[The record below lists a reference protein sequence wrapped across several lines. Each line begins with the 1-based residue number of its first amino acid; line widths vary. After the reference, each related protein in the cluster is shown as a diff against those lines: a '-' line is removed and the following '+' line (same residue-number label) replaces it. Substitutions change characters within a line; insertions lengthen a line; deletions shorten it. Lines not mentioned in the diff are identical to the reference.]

1 MSIPLATTTV
11 TVTSQAELEPGG
23 GITTSTRA
31 TSVAAVISEPS
42 GRERNAPGGGA
53 EAVDAVLLCD
63 TVTGLRHSDR
73 VTDDDTGLVYEV
85 VWVAD
90 RRGLGLSH
98 SKAGLVKVDG
108 RVAA

>member
-1 MSIPLATTTV
+1 MIPLATTTV
-11 TVTSQAELEPGG
+11 TVAACAELEPGA
-23 GITTSTRA
+23 GITTSERA
-31 TSVAAVISEPS
+31 AGVAAVISEPS

-53 EAVDAVLLCD
+53 EAVDAVLLCN
-63 TVTGLRHSDR
+63 TISGLRHTDR

-85 VWVAD
+85 AWVAD
-90 RRGLGLSH
+90 RRGLGLGH